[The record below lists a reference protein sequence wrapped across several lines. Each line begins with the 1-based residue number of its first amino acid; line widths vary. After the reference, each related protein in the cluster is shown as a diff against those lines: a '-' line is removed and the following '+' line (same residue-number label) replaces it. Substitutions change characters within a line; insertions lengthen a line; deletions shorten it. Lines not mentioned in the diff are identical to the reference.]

1 MEDSFLLK
9 HYGHLNL
16 SEQYQMTGEERSWWL
31 KRIETENTKI
41 AEKNNATNTPAG
53 KIAES
58 PGRPPV

>member
-9 HYGHLNL
+9 HYGHINL
-16 SEQYQMTGEERSWWL
+16 SEQYTMTGEERTWWL
-31 KRIETENTKI
+31 KRIETENTKTAERNSGTNI
-41 AEKNNATNTPAG
+41 AVG